1 MRKSRSQPSLAP
13 LNSAEKEQLAHWLR
27 HETYDVVLERVRKP
41 RPDGFGLKISR
52 QPLQTFYA
60 KVQKLDRINSRLPDS
75 KKLTIAQ
82 YESLDS
88 GDILLLTLPENDKC
102 KMLDAQCS
110 MKESREIALATDDD
124 IHHAI
129 LQTVHDLVLAGEDNP
144 TRLLALQRL
153 ADFRA
158 RAEFRAH
165 KVQMDLHRKH
175 IADERL
181 ALTKRNTELREKQFA
196 ANKSPDAHPQAGL
209 SRPWTPEE
217 LAQNQPLVEA
227 RIQADPLLRQIG
239 VPPVDW
245 PPKDRSPQDPR
256 EAPDFNAK

>member
-1 MRKSRSQPSLAP
+1 MRKSRPQPSLAP
-13 LNSAEKEQLAHWLR
+13 LSPAEKDQLAHWLR
-27 HETYDVVLERVRKP
+27 HEIYDVVLERVRKP
-41 RPDGFGLKISR
+41 RPEGFGLKISR
-52 QPLQTFYA
+52 QPLQIFYA
-60 KVQKLDRINSRLPDS
+60 KVQKLDLINLRLADG

-88 GDILLLTLPENDKC
+88 GDILLLALSENDKC

-110 MKESREIALATDDD
+110 MKEPQNIALVIDDN
-124 IHHAI
+124 IHYAI

-181 ALTKRNTELREKQFA
+181 SLTRRNTELREKEFTA
-196 ANKSPDAHPQAGL
+196 KKSPDQNPSSSL

-227 RIQADPLLRQIG
+227 RIQADPILRQIG
-239 VPPVDW
+239 VPPIDW
-245 PPKDRSPQDPR
+245 PPKQR
-256 EAPDFNAK
+256 EAPNLNAK

>member
-1 MRKSRSQPSLAP
+1 MRKSRTQPSLAP
-13 LNSAEKEQLAHWLR
+13 LSPAEKEQLAQWLR
-27 HETYDVVLERVRKP
+27 SEIYDVVLERVRKP
-41 RPDGFGLKISR
+41 RPEGFGLKISR
-52 QPLQTFYA
+52 QPLQIFYA
-60 KVQKLDRINSRLPDS
+60 KVQKLDLINSRLPDS

-88 GDILLLTLPENDKC
+88 GDILLLALSEKNDTC
-102 KMLDAQCS
+102 KMLDAPCS
-110 MKESREIALATDDD
+110 MKETTENAAITEEV
-124 IHHAI
+124 HHAI

-165 KVQMDLHRKH
+165 KVQMDLHRKQ
-175 IADERL
+175 ISTGRL
-181 ALTKRNTELREKQFA
+181 E
-196 ANKSPDAHPQAGL
+196 L
-209 SRPWTPEE
+209 SRRAAAFRESKQPNPQSAIRLPQSTFSPLWTPEE

-245 PPKDRSPQDPR
+245 PPDPKGPR
-256 EAPDFNAK
+256 EAPDLNEK